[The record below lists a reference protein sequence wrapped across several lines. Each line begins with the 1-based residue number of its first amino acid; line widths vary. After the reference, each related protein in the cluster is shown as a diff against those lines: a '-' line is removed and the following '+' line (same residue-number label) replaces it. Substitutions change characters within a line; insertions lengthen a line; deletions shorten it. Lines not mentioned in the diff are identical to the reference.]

1 MSKALSKALE
11 LAPPEVEVS
20 IRIFVTGKASA
31 AAAEADARQWNED
44 DSVHS
49 SEGSASH
56 KEGKAH
62 TPSLLSYPAVAVA
75 QGRPDLPALLR
86 EEVAT
91 NAGRMSVTGTC
102 NRLCPC
108 RKGRSLT
115 NFRHFT
121 VCGSQGIARACRAAL
136 RVPLSNALTGG
147 PSVVL
152 HVESFGYA

>member
-31 AAAEADARQWNED
+31 AAAEADARQCNED

-86 EEVAT
+86 EEVDT
-91 NAGRMSVTGTC
+91 NAGRMSVTGEI
-102 NRLCPC
+102 NLPC
-108 RKGRSLT
+108 FHACGKG
-115 NFRHFT
+115 
-121 VCGSQGIARACRAAL
+121 
-136 RVPLSNALTGG
+136 
-147 PSVVL
+147 
-152 HVESFGYA
+152 